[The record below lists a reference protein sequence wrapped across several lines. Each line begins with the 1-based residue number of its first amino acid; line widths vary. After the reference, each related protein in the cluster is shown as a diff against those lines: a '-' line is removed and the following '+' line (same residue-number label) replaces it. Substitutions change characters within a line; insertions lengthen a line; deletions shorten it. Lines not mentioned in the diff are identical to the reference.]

1 VRVDQNTKLAPKACA
16 ERIRL
21 PRFMGLLMP
30 SAPAPKY
37 PRMEFNR

>member
-1 VRVDQNTKLAPKACA
+1 MDIDQEHEADA

-30 SAPAPKY
+30 SAPMAK
-37 PRMEFNR
+37 